1 LKSGTLN
8 KLLIA
13 LFGDFNGEFFSW
25 ILLNASVN
33 SCMGS
38 FTNFFFQIIGV
49 LELALNVLFLNHSNP
64 VKDLNMS
71 LGFKWK
77 YSFDGSVLTKKL
89 FILVLIEFEFE
100 ILLYSYSILPNFFVS
115 VQWSQRIN
123 FHGTFWV
130 FCIINY
136 IKISTN
142 GHIFQILS
150 SEFKFWWSK
159 Q

>member
-1 LKSGTLN
+1 
-8 KLLIA
+8 
-13 LFGDFNGEFFSW
+13 
-25 ILLNASVN
+25 
-33 SCMGS
+33 MGS

-115 VQWSQRIN
+115 VQ
-123 FHGTFWV
+123 
-130 FCIINY
+130 
-136 IKISTN
+136 
-142 GHIFQILS
+142 
-150 SEFKFWWSK
+150 
-159 Q
+159 